1 MVLSKNYLAYNNLD
15 FEVYYIFSNG
25 ILFDGLSN
33 NIVRN
38 LQDNIYEILNIHNKN
53 ELFFAFVVH
62 FYKQRTIFNSSNKL

>member
-1 MVLSKNYLAYNNLD
+1 M
-15 FEVYYIFSNG
+15 G
-25 ILFDGLSN
+25 ILFADLDN